1 MARKRRKSRRR
12 KSRKSVSSRKA
23 LNLSG
28 NKKLS
33 EKEIIE
39 KFRLYLEEEDVDP
52 DDIRKSFEEFKKKY
66 GIEDKDE

>member
-12 KSRKSVSSRKA
+12 KNKKSVSSRKA

-28 NKKLS
+28 NKKLT